1 VTGDIFGGFLR
12 VPICRIGMN
21 WNFIPDTDTDLAE
34 PLEIVDEIKRGKKDQ
49 LLQTYILLITAH
61 PFNGGSYA
69 IGRYRMRDE
78 YGEKKET

>member
-1 VTGDIFGGFLR
+1 MFIRLCKGNEKREADTIE
-12 VPICRIGMN
+12 IRIQRYFASG
-21 WNFIPDTDTDLAE
+21 
-34 PLEIVDEIKRGKKDQ
+34 IVDEIKRGKKDQ

-78 YGEKKET
+78 KKKKKET